1 MKYIKK
7 LPTEPSFRQ
16 NGLNGF
22 SYEITNKNISID
34 IEDVY
39 KGHEKYCKSLVSTF
53 IYYVLEGTGVFK
65 IENNNYN
72 VVQGDV
78 IEIPPNTEF
87 VFAGKMKLLLIMNP
101 AFNKDNEIDGAY
113 NDLYMD

>member
-7 LPTEPSFRQ
+7 IPSEPSFVQ

-22 SYEITNKNISID
+22 SCEMINKNISID

-39 KGHEKYCKSLVSTF
+39 KGHERYCKSFISTF
-53 IYYVLEGTGVFK
+53 IYYVIEGKGIFK
-65 IENNNYN
+65 IENNKYN
-72 VVQGDV
+72 VEQGNI

-101 AFNKDNEIDGAY
+101 PFNKNTKVDGAY
-113 NDLYMD
+113 NDLYID

>member
-1 MKYIKK
+1 MEYIYK
-7 LPTEPSFRQ
+7 LPNEPSFIQ

-53 IYYVLEGTGVFK
+53 IYYVLDGTGIFK
-65 IENNNYN
+65 IENNKYN

-78 IEIPPNTEF
+78 IEIPSNTEF

-101 AFNKDNEIDGAY
+101 DFNKDNEIDGAY
-113 NDLYMD
+113 NDLYVD